1 LGAIGTSWPLPSR
14 SAREGKLM
22 WRVKKHKKKKKKKKK
37 KIIIKTKKKKKKN
50 HSHII
55 RIILFILFMNL
66 DFLVL
71 GTGYTKI

>member
-22 WRVKKHKKKKKKKKK
+22 WRVKKHKKKKKKK
-37 KIIIKTKKKKKKN
+37 KTKKKKKKN